1 MTLDEFRI
9 YHSEIIEQFQWLEY
23 NLKRILS
30 KQPNRLDMDK
40 MDALEKEN
48 IGQLIQRIKNFEK
61 KNQINILTEEDYIM
75 LEKMRERRN
84 YWCHQCYLDI
94 VVKKDEHRKLVVR
107 KDGMI
112 LGLKMDLRDIESL
125 QNKIEELYFNLF
137 RNIRN

>member
-1 MTLDEFRI
+1 MMTLDEFRI

-23 NLKRILS
+23 NLRRILS

-48 IGQLIQRIKNFEK
+48 LGQLIQYIRHFEK
-61 KNQINILTEEDYIM
+61 KNQIAILTEEDYIM

-94 VVKKDEHRKLVVR
+94 VVKKDKSRKLVVR

-112 LGLKMDLRDIESL
+112 LGLKTDLRDIELL
-125 QNKIEELYFNLF
+125 QDKIQELYFEL
-137 RNIRN
+137 